1 MDNKNRISALAECY
15 KNKHLIL
22 SVEKETKHLA
32 DESLREIAVNNLEG
46 IQSAV
51 KLIVFDEYRDADIHN
66 PILWLHLVAEACE
79 WFEEADDYL
88 IWRQDLGFKDN
99 DFFLELYQRLKND
112 VPQIRKLIGCDVKA
126 VDHYHIEFNTDVAQ
140 ALRNFE
146 I

>member
-1 MDNKNRISALAECY
+1 VDNKNRISALAKCY

-22 SVEKETKHLA
+22 SVEKEIKHLTE
-32 DESLREIAVNNLEG
+32 ESLREITVNNLEG

-51 KLIVFDEYRDADIHN
+51 KLIVFDEYRDADIDN
-66 PILWLHLVAEACE
+66 PILWLHLVVEACE

-99 DFFLELYQRLKND
+99 DFFLELYERLKNN
-112 VPQIRKLIGCDVKA
+112 VPEIRKLIGYDVKA
-126 VDHYHIEFNTDVAQ
+126 IDHYHIEFNTDVAQ
-140 ALRNFE
+140 ALRNFD

>member
-1 MDNKNRISALAECY
+1 MDDKNRISALAECY

-22 SVEKETKHLA
+22 GVEKETKHLA
-32 DESLREIAVNNLEG
+32 EESLREITVNNLDD

-51 KLIVFDEYRDADIHN
+51 KLVVFDEYRDADINN
-66 PILWLHLVAEACE
+66 PILWLHLVVEACE

-88 IWRQDLGFKDN
+88 TWRQDLGFKDN
-99 DFFLELYQRLKND
+99 DFFQELYQRLKID
-112 VPQIRKLIGCDVKA
+112 VPKTREFIGYDVNA
-126 VDHYHIEFNTDVAQ
+126 VDHHHIEFNTDVAQ